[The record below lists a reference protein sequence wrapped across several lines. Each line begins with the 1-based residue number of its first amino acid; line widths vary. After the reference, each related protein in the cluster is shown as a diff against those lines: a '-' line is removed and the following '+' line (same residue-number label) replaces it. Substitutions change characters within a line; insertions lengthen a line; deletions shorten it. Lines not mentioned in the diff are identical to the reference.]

1 MIILTLAII
10 LGLIFIYNKTIR
22 LKNLILEAESGVDVQ
37 LKRRYDLV
45 PNLVKT
51 VSAYCDHEAKTFEE
65 VARLRTQTM
74 NQKTLKEKESFE
86 NQFEH
91 GLCTILGLKESYPNL
106 KADAA
111 FLKIQKELSLIEDDL
126 QHARRYYNGVVRKFN
141 SFINLFPV
149 CLLKKIFAL
158 VDKPFFQLDGEHEKL
173 VPNVKDF
180 LS

>member
-1 MIILTLAII
+1 MFIFILAFI
-10 LGLIFIYNKTIR
+10 LGLIFIYNKTIH

-51 VSAYCDHEAKTFEE
+51 VSAYCTHESKTVEE
-65 VARLRTQTM
+65 VVRLRNQTM
-74 NQKTLKEKESFE
+74 NQKILQKKENLE
-86 NQFEH
+86 NQFEQ
-91 GLCTILGLKESYPNL
+91 GLCLILGLKEDYPNL
-106 KADAA
+106 KADEA

-141 SFINLFPV
+141 SFINLFPI
-149 CLLKKIFAL
+149 CLLKKTFKL
-158 VDKPFFQLDGEHEKL
+158 SDKSFFQLEGSHEKV

-180 LS
+180 L